1 MYIYKKINSKMEI
14 SQISDIIFK
23 LYLYADAT
31 KMIHYSTDSNHAHE
45 LCDKIRNTIVDFA
58 DELAEQSFGY
68 YGKPSYS
75 QLTKL
80 NELEI
85 NETDDLGELC
95 ERATEIVDIL
105 KTEFSK
111 IDKLSGLVSTI
122 DDYKGAMQKN
132 IFLCSF
138 DKVSNY
144 KQNN

>member
-1 MYIYKKINSKMEI
+1 MELT
-14 SQISDIIFK
+14 QISDIIFK

-31 KMIHYSTDSNHAHE
+31 KLIHYTTDSNHAHE
-45 LCDKIRNTIVDFA
+45 MCDKIRNTIVDFA
-58 DELAEQSFGY
+58 DDLAEETFGY
-68 YGKPSYS
+68 YGKPTYS

-80 NELEI
+80 NNLEI

-95 ERATEIVDIL
+95 ERASEIVDIL
-105 KTEFSK
+105 RTEFNK
-111 IDKLSGLVSTI
+111 IDKLSGVVSKI

>member
-1 MYIYKKINSKMEI
+1 MEI

-80 NELEI
+80 NELDI
-85 NETDDLGELC
+85 NETYDLGELC

>member
-1 MYIYKKINSKMEI
+1 MEI

-80 NELEI
+80 NELDI

-105 KTEFSK
+105 KTEVSK